1 VFSWSVRH
9 LDDEA
14 ARAFRLL
21 GLRPGADFDTYAAAA
36 LTDTALQQ
44 ARWLL
49 DRLAHAAGHLRRS
62 LGLGRETGSRTCQ
75 ARALAFLGISELRQ
89 GRRRQAIGHL
99 RQSLALHSQ
108 AGNCSGQAEALNG
121 LGEAFL
127 AASQIGQANAWHAA
141 ALAMA
146 IQCGDKCEQARAHS
160 GLASACQVTGD
171 SEQARSHW
179 QALAPYTD
187 LGTPEAEQV
196 RIQIEAAAEGQ
207 REPLAQPLPARRPG
221 THRSASLMP

>member
-1 VFSWSVRH
+1 M
-9 LDDEA
+9 
-14 ARAFRLL
+14 
-21 GLRPGADFDTYAAAA
+21 
-36 LTDTALQQ
+36 
-44 ARWLL
+44 
-49 DRLAHAAGHLRRS
+49 
-62 LGLGRETGSRTCQ
+62 CQ
-75 ARALAFLGISELRQ
+75 ARALACLGISELRQ
-89 GRRRQAIGHL
+89 GRRQQAIGHL

-127 AASQIGQANAWHAA
+127 AASQIGPASAWHAA

-146 IQCGDKCEQARAHS
+146 IQCGDKREQARAHS

-179 QALAPYTD
+179 QALARYTD

-196 RIQIEAAAEGQ
+196 RVQIEAAAEGQ
-207 REPLAQPLPARRPG
+207 REPLAQPPLAQPPPAQPPPARCPG